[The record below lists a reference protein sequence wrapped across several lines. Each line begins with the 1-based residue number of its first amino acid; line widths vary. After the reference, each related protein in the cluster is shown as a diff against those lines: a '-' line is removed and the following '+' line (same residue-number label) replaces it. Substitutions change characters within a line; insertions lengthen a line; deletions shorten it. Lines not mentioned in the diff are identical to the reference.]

1 MTGLEE
7 LIEQLK
13 LLSPASLKEVQM
25 FVDFL
30 KWREEKKDRTAA
42 DWSYDF
48 IETFTQAVKYPE
60 DPESG
65 AEIRLGLATCGGEEQ
80 AAIFAHPPVAGQTIL
95 EYYVPI
101 MQGLRNLQLRFAIG
115 IRDGSRLEDPNL
127 VAFSI
132 RLNGYRVWGTQ
143 TNLKRWQNH
152 HVKLVTPPGDI
163 ARIEF
168 ITEALGDHRW
178 TWAVW
183 GNPILSGKRG

>member
-1 MTGLEE
+1 MTELEK
-7 LIEQLK
+7 LIAQIK
-13 LLSPASLKEVQM
+13 LLSPASLKEVQV
-25 FVDFL
+25 FVEFL
-30 KWREEKKDRTAA
+30 KWREERRDRAA
-42 DWSYDF
+42 PDWSYDF
-48 IETFTQAVKYPE
+48 IETFAQAVKYPE

-65 AEIRLGLATCGGEEQ
+65 AEIRLGLATCGGEERT
-80 AAIFAHPPVAGQTIL
+80 AIFAHPPVAGQTIL

-101 MQGLRNLQLRFAIG
+101 VRNVYALGLNFAIG

-132 RLNGYRVWGTQ
+132 RLNGYRVWGAQ

-152 HVKLVTPPGDI
+152 YVKLVTPPGDI

-183 GNPILSGKRG
+183 GNPILTGKRR